1 MSGNYVGIGNYADAD
16 DVTTDV
22 EAFDGAAELEGED
35 VEETRMS
42 IIVHD

>member
-1 MSGNYVGIGNYADAD
+1 MSGNYGTIGNYADAD
-16 DVTTDV
+16 DVATDA
-22 EAFDGAAELEGED
+22 EAVDGTAELEGED